1 MEEADAGN
9 VRGMQ
14 IPVCCDCWFTRDGK
28 GMPRLIKFQDDQEQI
43 HTVSE
48 IQVLYQEQKR
58 YCGLPS
64 VEYACRIVDGGR
76 QKDVKLMFWPQEQ
89 KLSLVISTTPETVAR
104 EQPPVHNHQL

>member
-64 VEYACRIVDGGR
+64 VE
-76 QKDVKLMFWPQEQ
+76 DVKLMFWPQEQ
-89 KLSLVISTTPETVAR
+89 KWSMVISTPPGTVAC
-104 EQPPVHNHQL
+104 EQ